1 MGFRVAEVSCPGCG
15 APWSTAQRTCEYC
28 GRPVVITSLSDL
40 SGLTAADLRK
50 SSSSLSAAVE
60 KGADD
65 PLVWLALGATFLK
78 LGQYD
83 RASAQFGAVIDE
95 APGESEAYF
104 YAAIAELEG
113 KKPFLQILPKIK
125 KVESLLDAALQIE
138 PRGVYWLLRGYIV
151 SDYYERKGLRAPVAA
166 SECVEQAFVGGTSL
180 ADTQELALLT
190 NAVENPFFGALVS

>member
-1 MGFRVAEVSCPGCG
+1 MGFRVVEVSCPGCG

-28 GRPVVITSLSDL
+28 GRPVVVTSLSDL

-50 SSSSLSAAVE
+50 ASRSLGAAVDG
-60 KGADD
+60 GADD

-83 RASAQFGAVIDE
+83 RAGTQFGAVIDE

-113 KKPFLQILPKIK
+113 KKPFLQVLPKIK
-125 KVESLLDAALQIE
+125 KVESLLDAAMQLE
-138 PRGVYWLLRGYIV
+138 PRGIYWLLRGYIV

-166 SECVEQAFVGGTSL
+166 AVCVEQAFAGGASVT
-180 ADTQELALLT
+180 DTHELALLA
-190 NAVENPFFGALVS
+190 NAVETPFFGALAS